1 MDVWFQLIEK
11 IVAIDV
17 CVCVFLFQCPY
28 TNEFKSS
35 RGVYE
40 LYADIIL

>member
-17 CVCVFLFQCPY
+17 CVLQCPY
-28 TNEFKSS
+28 IQMNLKAVVVSMS
-35 RGVYE
+35 YVQ
-40 LYADIIL
+40 I